1 MEKFWGKPVWKPVV
15 FLVGW
20 GKLQIDNKKG
30 FSNMKLCAFA
40 DEASASLAGQIAA
53 LKRNGITQLEIRG
66 VNGKNIKD
74 LSADE
79 VREVKA
85 ALDEAGISVW
95 SIGSPIGKIS
105 LADDF
110 SVHTEDFKRI
120 LEAADIL
127 GARRIRMFSFF
138 PAEGMTEEAIKA
150 AVYERIAVLLS
161 MTPKYITLCHENEK
175 EIFGENTENCLWL
188 HRAFPRLRAVFD
200 PANFVQCGVDTA
212 KAWEALREYVDYLH
226 IKDAVADGTVVP
238 AGKGIGNVP
247 MIVGDY
253 LSRGGEVMTLE
264 PHLFDFTGLSA
275 LENGKSLKLGIS
287 VYKDNDEAFDAA
299 VSALKSI
306 VGKDI

>member
-1 MEKFWGKPVWKPVV
+1 
-15 FLVGW
+15 
-20 GKLQIDNKKG
+20 
-30 FSNMKLCAFA
+30 MKLCAFA
-40 DEASASLAGQIAA
+40 DEASSALSGQIAA

-74 LSADE
+74 LSAEE
-79 VREVKA
+79 VKEVKA

-95 SIGSPIGKIS
+95 SVGSPIGKIS

-110 SVHTEDFKRI
+110 EAHIEDFKRI

-138 PAEGMTEEAIKA
+138 PVAGMTEDTIQA
-150 AVYERIAVLLS
+150 AVYERISALLS
-161 MTPKYITLCHENEK
+161 LTPKYITLCHENEK

-188 HRAFPRLRAVFD
+188 HRTFPRLRAVFD

-212 KAWEALREYVDYLH
+212 KAWEALKEYVDYLH

-238 AGKGIGNVP
+238 AGMGIGNVP
-247 MIVGDY
+247 AIVGDY
-253 LSRGGEVMTLE
+253 LARGGEVMTLE

-275 LENGKSLKLGIS
+275 LENGKSVKLGIS
-287 VYKDNDEAFDAA
+287 AYKDNDEAFDAA
-299 VSALKSI
+299 VTALHSVISAMAR
-306 VGKDI
+306 